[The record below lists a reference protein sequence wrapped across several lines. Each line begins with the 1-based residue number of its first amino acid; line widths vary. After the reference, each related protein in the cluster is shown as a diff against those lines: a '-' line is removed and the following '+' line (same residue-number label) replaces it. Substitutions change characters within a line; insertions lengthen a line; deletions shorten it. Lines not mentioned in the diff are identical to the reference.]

1 MDESFKLDLTDG
13 KKAFRPM
20 LEELE
25 SGTYNFKIVAA
36 YPHTTKTNKK
46 AFKFELL
53 ALDSDSPL
61 YGKTVH
67 KLNFLSHSIGK
78 NILMRELKVVGVNVE
93 AWADPISGVIE
104 AAELD
109 AQLATVGNEIHGK
122 VVAALKTKR
131 PNANGQD
138 WHELQITG
146 ISNVEAPSGGEDE
159 LPF

>member
-1 MDESFKLDLTDG
+1 MDESFKLDLTEG
-13 KKAFRPM
+13 KKAFKPM

-25 SGTYNFKIVAA
+25 SGTYNFKIVCA

-53 ALDSDSPL
+53 AIDSDSPL
-61 YGKTVH
+61 FGKTVH
-67 KLNFLSHSIGK
+67 KLNFLSHAIGK
-78 NILMRELKVVGVNVE
+78 NILMRELKAVGVNVE

-122 VVAALKTKR
+122 AVSALKTKR

-146 ISNVEAPSGGEDE
+146 ISSVAAPSSEDE